1 MKLGTVNSSDDN
13 ETILTQ
19 TGKNIT
25 ITRSE
30 KQNN

>member
-13 ETILTQ
+13 ETILEQ

-30 KQNN
+30 